1 MENNWFILVASFII
15 FLSPFRFASAV
26 DCEVSLPQHA
36 SPKCAAIRNDT
47 LNKLKETYTMKP
59 SQYGFVLL
67 NMTISELGAVA
78 LKDPF
83 ISYYVRAYVGM
94 TQTNNQILAKYNN
107 ATAGQEITGLSDY
120 LEMSE
125 FFQTVLEPVLGEYVR
140 SASRHEAFIDD
151 KTQWISDKFFAQ
163 QRLAGNNPL
172 TIRRVTMKGCA
183 AKTIQGACCRFPFKY
198 RGKVYRQCTRV
209 GSHRPWCFTAAK
221 KWGKRRKWGYCAEQ
235 EPEISGLDFGIL
247 KKTMNLDFDWD
258 GAVRAALGTGGSL
271 EDAIKQGRI
280 YALRYELCDDLG
292 RAPDLTERDPQREM
306 WNFLSPIAFFAS
318 KTVRGKRNEFVPV
331 AIQMDHPPESAVYT
345 PADGDNW
352 LLAKLNVQITD
363 IGYAQITEHLA
374 KIHFFVEPFCVS
386 LKRTLPP
393 MHPLNQML
401 KYHCR
406 EVTIPNTFGTPVLL
420 GDTGFAALLFA
431 YGKEGAL
438 KLIRDVHPLTSW
450 EITDYRENIKKRGM
464 FDKNLLPYYP
474 FRDDGL
480 VILKVIEDLVRSYID
495 LYYRSDQNVKEDVEL
510 QAYLNEV
517 SLVGTGPNGGIGQIK
532 GLPPSVDSKR
542 ELCEILSRFIS
553 HLTIYH
559 ASVNYVTT
567 DYPEY
572 IPNQPTK
579 LYNDSRVEDGQFSF
593 LRLPNRAASA
603 IQSAAFNSLGS
614 FRFDSLF
621 DYGNELDDTKA
632 ANLVNAYYCRLMDK
646 VQPYLQARNRLREK
660 NGYLAYP
667 YFIPKWL
674 PNGIQT

>member
-1 MENNWFILVASFII
+1 MVCPTLVMKTI
-15 FLSPFRFASAV
+15 F
-26 DCEVSLPQHA
+26 
-36 SPKCAAIRNDT
+36 
-47 LNKLKETYTMKP
+47 
-59 SQYGFVLL
+59 
-67 NMTISELGAVA
+67 
-78 LKDPF
+78 
-83 ISYYVRAYVGM
+83 
-94 TQTNNQILAKYNN
+94 
-107 ATAGQEITGLSDY
+107 Y
-120 LEMSE
+120 LCH
-125 FFQTVLEPVLGEYVR
+125 L
-140 SASRHEAFIDD
+140 
-151 KTQWISDKFFAQ
+151 
-163 QRLAGNNPL
+163 
-172 TIRRVTMKGCA
+172 GCA
-183 AKTIQGACCRFPFKY
+183 AKTTRGKCCRFPFTY
-198 RGKVYRQCTRV
+198 RGRVYRQCTTV
-209 GSHRPWCFTAAK
+209 DSHWPWCFTRK
-221 KWGKRRKWGYCAEQ
+221 RKWGYCAEP
-235 EPEISGLDFGIL
+235 EPEIPGLDFSQL
-247 KKTMNLDFDWD
+247 KETMNPDFDWD
-258 GAVRAALGTGGSL
+258 GAVRAALGTSDSL

-292 RAPDLTERDPQREM
+292 RAPDLTERDQRRTM
-306 WNFLSPIAFFAS
+306 WNFLSPIALFAS
-318 KTVRGKRNEFVPV
+318 KTVRGKKNELVPV
-331 AIQMDHPPESAVYT
+331 AIQMDHTPDSAVYT
-345 PADGDNW
+345 PADEDNW

-393 MHPLNQML
+393 KHPLNQML

-431 YGKEGAL
+431 YGKQGAL

-450 EITDYRENIKKRGM
+450 EITDFREEIKKRGV

-480 VILKVIEDLVRSYID
+480 VILAVIEDLVRSYIN
-495 LYYRSDQNVKEDVEL
+495 LYYRNDESVKEDVEL

-517 SLVGTGPNGGIGQIK
+517 SLDGTGPNGGIGQIK

-542 ELCEILSRFIS
+542 ELCEILSRFIA
-553 HLTIYH
+553 HVTIYH

-593 LRLPNRAASA
+593 LRLPNRVASA
-603 IQSAAFNSLGS
+603 IQSAAFNNLGS
-614 FRFDSLF
+614 LRFDSLF

-632 ANLVNAYYCRLMDK
+632 VNLVNKYYCHLMDHI
-646 VQPYLQARNRLREK
+646 QSYLQNKNRWREK
-660 NGYLAYP
+660 NGLLTYP
-667 YFIPKWL
+667 YFIPRWL